1 MKPLLRSQILFVA
14 LLLFTGISAAQTV
27 RVDIS
32 PVKAVPFDP
41 DLALGTS
48 LDILPAK
55 QFEKVFSPETIKE
68 SLSAG
73 WGPITYRQNT
83 ELSIAAWHWNPIG
96 SWSDP
101 ASKSGYF
108 IGNPDPAGTLR
119 ASYGYPLPNRG
130 NTPTAAASHGN
141 SLLPA

>member
-14 LLLFTGISAAQTV
+14 LLWFTGISAAQTV

-32 PVKAVPFDP
+32 PDKAVLFDP

-55 QFEKVFSPETIKE
+55 QFEKVFSPETIRE

-73 WGPITYRQNT
+73 
-83 ELSIAAWHWNPIG
+83 
-96 SWSDP
+96 
-101 ASKSGYF
+101 
-108 IGNPDPAGTLR
+108 
-119 ASYGYPLPNRG
+119 
-130 NTPTAAASHGN
+130 
-141 SLLPA
+141 